1 MYSPAAVYAAAT
13 FDILP
18 HHLQGCMYANGT
30 IFPTYAC
37 DLKSQ
42 PNLTDPTQAPLAFS
56 RGPPT
61 PFTSGKIRLVPICAL
76 GVLL

>member
-1 MYSPAAVYAAAT
+1 MYGNA
-13 FDILP
+13 
-18 HHLQGCMYANGT
+18 T

-37 DLKSQ
+37 DLKNQ

-61 PFTSGKIRLVPICAL
+61 PFTSGKISLMLISAP
-76 GVLL
+76 GFLL

>member
-1 MYSPAAVYAAAT
+1 MY
-13 FDILP
+13 
-18 HHLQGCMYANGT
+18 GNGT

-37 DLKSQ
+37 DLKTQ

-61 PFTSGKIRLVPICAL
+61 PFTSGKIRLVPICAP
-76 GVLL
+76 GLLPSCSGLEALRQAQSLMSHT